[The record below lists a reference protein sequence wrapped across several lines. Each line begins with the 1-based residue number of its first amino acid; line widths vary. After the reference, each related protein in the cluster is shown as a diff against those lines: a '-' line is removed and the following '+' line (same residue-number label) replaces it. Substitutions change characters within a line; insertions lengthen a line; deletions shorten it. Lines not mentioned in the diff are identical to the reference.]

1 MFIGFIYVVG
11 VFTLSA
17 GIFGFIDEKI
27 EKNIAEEEKNKQNN
41 ENKLK
46 SVNRYWTD
54 IDVK

>member
-27 EKNIAEEEKNKQNN
+27 EKNIAEEEEEKINN

-46 SVNRYWTD
+46 SVNRYWTN